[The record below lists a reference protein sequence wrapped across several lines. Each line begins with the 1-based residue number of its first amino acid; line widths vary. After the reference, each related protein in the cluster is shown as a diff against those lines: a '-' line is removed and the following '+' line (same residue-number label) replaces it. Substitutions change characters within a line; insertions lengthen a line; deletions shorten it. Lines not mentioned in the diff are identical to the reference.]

1 MRTDIEKETIDCYNF
16 PNTDV
21 LSEEN
26 LKKNRKR
33 NIEKAMRLGNSLKH
47 KVKIN
52 FNVTNK
58 PYSVSV
64 KTTIWAVDEH
74 FIFLKGAKIVPIKSI
89 ESIEI

>member
-1 MRTDIEKETIDCYNF
+1 MRTVIEKETIGNYSF
-16 PNTDV
+16 PNEDV

-26 LKKNRKR
+26 LKSKRKSD
-33 NIEKAMRLGNSLKH
+33 IEEAMHLGNNLKQ

-64 KTTIWAVDEH
+64 KTTIWALDNH
-74 FIFLKGAKIVPIKSI
+74 FIYLKGARIVPIKSI
-89 ESIEI
+89 ESIEF